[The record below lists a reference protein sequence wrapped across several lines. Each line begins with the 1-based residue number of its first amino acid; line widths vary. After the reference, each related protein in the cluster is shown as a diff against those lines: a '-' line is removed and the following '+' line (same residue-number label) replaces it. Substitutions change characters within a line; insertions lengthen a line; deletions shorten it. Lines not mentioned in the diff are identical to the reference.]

1 MGQVKGPEGCRTD
14 VEQQQE
20 MTSLNANLPSVQKG
34 SSPHVLTLTPFY
46 PNDRDATNGCFISEP
61 LDWLAKTGVRNTVFA
76 VQPFYRA
83 RLRAS
88 DSAMKAEWLR
98 YFSLPGGIGLPTAGV
113 FLFAHIIGRVRELH
127 RLQRIDLIHAH
138 APLPCGHAAMLLSAE
153 LGIPYVVSVHGLD
166 AFSTEQVG
174 GRAGEWCRRI
184 SQRVYRSSRRAIC
197 ISERV
202 REQVLEGTGASCRTS
217 VMYNG
222 VDPEIFSPGSEPSS
236 GAPVILSVGNLI
248 PIKGHE
254 VLVRAVAALSAEFLE
269 LTLDIIGR
277 GPEQSR
283 LQALAQQLGIG
294 NSVRFLGLQSRQ
306 QVAAAMRRCTVFA
319 LPSRY
324 EGLGCVYLEAMS
336 VGKPVIGCRGQGI
349 AEIIHHGSNGFLVG
363 PDNEKELTLAVAML
377 LRDEP
382 RRRSLGAAAR
392 DTILERLTLEQQAES
407 LARIYRESVA

>member
-1 MGQVKGPEGCRTD
+1 MGQVKGPEGFRTD

-20 MTSLNANLPSVQKG
+20 MISLNANLPSIPQG

-46 PNDRDATNGCFISEP
+46 PNDRDTTNGCFISEP

-83 RLRAS
+83 RLRAR

-127 RLQRIDLIHAH
+127 RSQRIDLIHAH

-217 VMYNG
+217 VVYNG

-236 GAPVILSVGNLI
+236 GAPAILSVGNLI

-254 VLVRAVAALSAEFLE
+254 VLVRAVAALIAEFPE

-283 LQALAQQLGIG
+283 LQTLAQQLGIG
-294 NSVRFLGLQSRQ
+294 HSVRFLGLQSRQ

-363 PDNEKELTLAVAML
+363 PDNEKELTLALAIL

-382 RRRSLGAAAR
+382 RRRNLGAAAR
-392 DTILERLTLEQQAES
+392 DTILERLTLAQQAES

>member
-1 MGQVKGPEGCRTD
+1 MRHVTEPGGFGADVGQPQG
-14 VEQQQE
+14 
-20 MTSLNANLPSVQKG
+20 MTSLTANLPDTQNRPGPQV
-34 SSPHVLTLTPFY
+34 VTLTPFY

-61 LDWLAKTGVRNTVFA
+61 LDWLTKTGVRNTIFA
-76 VQPFYRA
+76 AQPFYRA
-83 RLRAS
+83 RLRATV
-88 DSAMKAEWLR
+88 SAPAAEWLR

-127 RLQRIDLIHAH
+127 RSQRIDLIHAH

-174 GRAGEWCRRI
+174 GRPGEWCRRI
-184 SQRVYRSSRRAIC
+184 SQRVYRSSRRVIC

-202 REQVLEGTGASCRTS
+202 REQVLEGTGPNCRTS
-217 VMYNG
+217 VVYNG
-222 VDPEIFSPGSEPSS
+222 VDPETFSPGEGSSS
-236 GAPVILSVGNLI
+236 GQVILSVGNLI

-254 VLVRAVAALSAEFLE
+254 VLIRAVAELAAEFRE
-269 LTLDIIGR
+269 LRLDIIGR
-277 GPEQSR
+277 GPERSR
-283 LQALAQQLGIG
+283 LEILAQQLGISH
-294 NSVRFLGLQSRQ
+294 SVRFLGQQSRQ
-306 QVAAAMRRCTVFA
+306 QVAAAMRQCTVFA
-319 LPSRY
+319 LPSGF

-363 PDNEKELTLAVAML
+363 PDNEKELALALAML

-382 RRRSLGAAAR
+382 RRRGLGAAAR
-392 DTILERLTLEQQAES
+392 DTILDRLTLEQQAES
-407 LARIYRESVA
+407 LARIYRESVG